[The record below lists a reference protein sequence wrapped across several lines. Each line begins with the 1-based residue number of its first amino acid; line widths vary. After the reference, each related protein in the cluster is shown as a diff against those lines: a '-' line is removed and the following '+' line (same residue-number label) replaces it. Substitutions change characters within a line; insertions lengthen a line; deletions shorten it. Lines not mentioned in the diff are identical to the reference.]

1 MENDLLSW
9 EDFDKQTIEK
19 IKMMT
24 TQDIQACLIK
34 YFRTIERT
42 RRGMLKIR
50 GPPKREQKKLTKI

>member
-1 MENDLLSW
+1 MENELLSW

-24 TQDIQACLIK
+24 TQDIQDTLIK
-34 YFRTIERT
+34 YFRVIERT

-50 GPPKREQKKLTKI
+50 GPPKKQKK